1 VRVTFICRLPHEEPT
16 FDTESKRKRPR
27 LSIPR
32 TRCTR
37 SQLIPAEV
45 VKAFPQA
52 VLNIHPALL
61 PAFGG
66 KGYYGMNVHRAVV
79 ASGARCA
86 FRCDSA

>member
-1 VRVTFICRLPHEEPT
+1 
-16 FDTESKRKRPR
+16 
-27 LSIPR
+27 
-32 TRCTR
+32 
-37 SQLIPAEV
+37 LIPAEV

-86 FRCDSA
+86 RPLR